1 MKLDDLI
8 ASLSPA
14 DQEKLLQQVQDYK
27 DAVDREK
34 CQKSFMA
41 YVKKMWPGFIHGRH
55 HAVMAKKFEE
65 IAEGKLKRLIINLGP
80 RHAIMTS
87 MKIPTLAGM
96 KTMADLQ
103 VGDYVFGP
111 DGKPTLVLG
120 KSEVFTDRQLYKVT
134 TDDGFSLVVDGEHL
148 WTASL
153 DRKTRKFFDYTT
165 EQLWERQNGV
175 MYRATRKTKIIQR
188 QNKICDPSKVRM
200 PMLPR
205 MAAVERPEAN
215 LLVDPYVLGVWI
227 GDGSKH
233 QAIITCADDD
243 AAFVRPE
250 IERRGYTTT
259 DQSTR
264 YTFGILGLKVKLR
277 ELGVLSN
284 KHIPEQYLTASIQQR
299 RDLLKG
305 LMDTDGN
312 VSKAGQCFFAQSNKA
327 LIDQVRCLLASLGIK
342 NSVSVSEAKI
352 SDKSYGD
359 TWRISFYAHDV
370 CHLSRKEER
379 ARVAKGDK
387 FGRYIKVEKL
397 DQTGDTQCIKVDRE
411 DGLFMAGEGHII
423 THNTKSEF
431 ASYLLPS
438 WFLGKYPEKKVI
450 QASNTADLAVNF
462 GRKVRN
468 LVGSQEYAR
477 IFPDVA
483 LRQDSKSAGRWA
495 TNRNGEYFAI
505 GVGGTMTGKGADL
518 LIIDDPHSEQEA
530 ALAAGRPEVYDSVFE
545 WYSSGPRQ
553 RLQPGGAIVVVMTR
567 WSKSDLTGKIL
578 KTAGELGKEDDWEVI
593 ELPAIM
599 PSGKPLWPEFWSL
612 EELSALRDELPP
624 AKWNAQYQQNPT
636 AEEGAIVKREWW
648 KIWERE
654 KPPSCEFV
662 IQSWDT
668 AFTKGERNDYS
679 ACTTWGVFY
688 LNEDE
693 NDVNIILLDAFQKR
707 MEFPELKEKA
717 HAHYIEWE
725 PDAFVVE
732 AKAAGAP
739 LIFEL
744 RKMGIPVSEYTPSRG
759 NDKFVRI
766 NSVSDLFQSGK
777 VWAPDTRWARELIEN
792 MAAFPNAEHDDLT
805 DSAVQALIR
814 FRQGGFLRLQS
825 DEREEQRTFRR
836 KVAFY

>member
-1 MKLDDLI
+1 MKLDDLV

-80 RHAIMTS
+80 RH
-87 MKIPTLAGM
+87 
-96 KTMADLQ
+96 
-103 VGDYVFGP
+103 
-111 DGKPTLVLG
+111 
-120 KSEVFTDRQLYKVT
+120 
-134 TDDGFSLVVDGEHL
+134 
-148 WTASL
+148 
-153 DRKTRKFFDYTT
+153 
-165 EQLWERQNGV
+165 
-175 MYRATRKTKIIQR
+175 
-188 QNKICDPSKVRM
+188 
-200 PMLPR
+200 
-205 MAAVERPEAN
+205 
-215 LLVDPYVLGVWI
+215 
-227 GDGSKH
+227 
-233 QAIITCADDD
+233 
-243 AAFVRPE
+243 
-250 IERRGYTTT
+250 
-259 DQSTR
+259 
-264 YTFGILGLKVKLR
+264 
-277 ELGVLSN
+277 
-284 KHIPEQYLTASIQQR
+284 
-299 RDLLKG
+299 
-305 LMDTDGN
+305 
-312 VSKAGQCFFAQSNKA
+312 
-327 LIDQVRCLLASLGIK
+327 
-342 NSVSVSEAKI
+342 
-352 SDKSYGD
+352 
-359 TWRISFYAHDV
+359 
-370 CHLSRKEER
+370 
-379 ARVAKGDK
+379 
-387 FGRYIKVEKL
+387 
-397 DQTGDTQCIKVDRE
+397 
-411 DGLFMAGEGHII
+411 
-423 THNTKSEF
+423 TKSEF
-431 ASYLLPS
+431 GSYLLPS
-438 WFLGKYPEKKVI
+438 WFLGRYPEKKVI

-468 LVGSQEYAR
+468 LVGSEEYAK

-495 TNRNGEYFAI
+495 TNKNGEYFAI

-553 RLQPGGAIVVVMTR
+553 RLQPGGAIVVIMCMTGDTSVLMADGSHTPLSELRAGDMVATFDKGRLTKSKVNNWQSSGVDSIYKIQTQSGRILRANKRHPFLVMNDGVLEWTRLHQLKIGDELVSLKDAPGPQDQKQNLGFAGRALQKLATTAKTLMRRIALWVITANGKTSPANNARNQPAQTGCVNHATENNTPLHPQPLNTEEQSGSNHATASRLANTTKWLQNAAICVMSAAKSLLTKTPAPTGTGSSVLTTATTQGKCAGFYATTATLQSATERRQAFLNELQRISDFTTDQIVAITSDGQEEVFDVEIDRTENFIANGVVSHNTR

-578 KTAGELGKEDDWEVI
+578 KTAGELGKEDQWEVI

-599 PSGKPLWPEFWSL
+599 PSGKPLWPEFWSY

-624 AKWNAQYQQNPT
+624 GKWNAQYQQNPT

-648 KIWERE
+648 KIWEKE
-654 KPPSCEFV
+654 KPPSCEFI

-679 ACTTWGVFY
+679 ACTTWGVFNM
-688 LNEDE
+688 NEDE
-693 NDVNIILLDAFQKR
+693 NNVNIILLDCFQKR

-717 HAHYIEWE
+717 LAHYREWE
-725 PDAFVVE
+725 PDAFIVE

-744 RKMGIPVSEYTPSRG
+744 RAMGIPVSEYTPSRG

-766 NSVSDLFQSGK
+766 NSVADLFQSGK

-792 MAAFPNAEHDDLT
+792 MAAFPNAPHDDDV

-814 FRQGGFLRLQS
+814 FRQGGFLRLQT
-825 DEREEQRTFRR
+825 DEQDEMRSFKR
-836 KVAFY
+836 KAAFY